1 MFLLSGY
8 IGDYIYLT
16 IHTRGGRLK
25 VLVQT
30 YDTAFQ
36 NVAGGVHNRIVRTV
50 DAIRKTGCIVDYFD
64 QFHTVA
70 DQYDILHVFKLDVS
84 NLGLM
89 QYARSRGMKIVLSA
103 IQGLDNGRNID
114 VYWALRKLPIMTT
127 YKLLFR
133 MCELAD
139 VIVTETKNEAEFI
152 SKHYHVNANKIIVI
166 PNGADM
172 IGTNSRA
179 IFDSLGKDC
188 QYVLEV
194 ARFDKNK
201 NQISVIKALKD
212 TDIEVVF
219 AGGPDFADHGYYE
232 ECLKLAK
239 DSPNIHFLGWLD
251 SQSELL
257 KSAYGNAKVLIA
269 PSFYETFGLSI
280 IEGAMAGA
288 VPVIS
293 NTLPILGYAALQNCL
308 TCDPNKPE
316 DIRLKIEAAMDSDNS
331 DEFRERIQREFSWN
345 SVAQQHLDLYRGLLD
360 GTDKKNKV
368 IIPNHRS

>member
-1 MFLLSGY
+1 M
-8 IGDYIYLT
+8 
-16 IHTRGGRLK
+16 K

-50 DAIRKTGCIVDYFD
+50 EAVRKTGCTVDYFD
-64 QFHTVA
+64 KFHTSV

-89 QYARSRGMKIVLSA
+89 QYAKSRGMKIVLSA
-103 IQGLDNGRNID
+103 VQGLDNGRNID

-139 VIVTETKNEAEFI
+139 MIVVETKKETEFI
-152 SKHYHVNANKIIVI
+152 SKHYHVATNKIVVI

-201 NQISVIKALKD
+201 NQINVIKALKD

-232 ECLKLAK
+232 ECLELAK
-239 DSPNIHFLGWLD
+239 GSPNIHFLGWLD

-293 NTLPILGYAALQNCL
+293 RTLPILDYDALQNCL
-308 TCDPNKPE
+308 TCDPNSPE
-316 DIRLKIEAAMDSDNS
+316 DIRTKVETALHTNS
-331 DEFRERIQREFSWN
+331 SGEFRDRIQREFSWN

-360 GTDKKNKV
+360 DINKKNKV
-368 IIPNHRS
+368 VIPNHHS

>member
-1 MFLLSGY
+1 M
-8 IGDYIYLT
+8 
-16 IHTRGGRLK
+16 K

-50 DAIRKTGCIVDYFD
+50 EAVRKTGCIVDYFD
-64 QFHTVA
+64 KFHTVA
-70 DQYDILHVFKLDVS
+70 NQYDILHVFKLDIG

-89 QYARSRGMKIVLSA
+89 QYAKSKGMKIVLSA
-103 IQGLDNGRNID
+103 VQGLDNGRNID

-139 VIVTETKNEAEFI
+139 VIITETKKEAEFI
-152 SKHYHVNANKIIVI
+152 SKHYHVDDNKIVVI

-172 IGTNSRA
+172 IGSNSRA
-179 IFDSLGKDC
+179 VFDSLGKDC

-201 NQISVIKALKD
+201 NQINVIRALKD
-212 TDIEVVF
+212 TDIDVVF
-219 AGGPDFADHGYYE
+219 AGGPNYADHGYYE
-232 ECLKLAK
+232 DCLELAK

-257 KSAYGNAKVLIA
+257 QSAYGNAKVLIA

-293 NTLPILGYAALQNCL
+293 KTLPILDYAAFQNCL
-308 TCDPNKPE
+308 TFDPSTPD
-316 DIRLKIEAAMDSDNS
+316 DIRLKVETAMHTEPTL
-331 DEFRERIQREFSWN
+331 EFRENIQREFSWD
-345 SVAQQHLDLYRGLLD
+345 SVAKQHFELYRSLLY
-360 GTDKKNKV
+360 GSDKKSKV
-368 IIPNHRS
+368 VIPNHKP

>member
-1 MFLLSGY
+1 M
-8 IGDYIYLT
+8 
-16 IHTRGGRLK
+16 K

-36 NVAGGVHNRIVRTV
+36 NAAGGVHNRIVRTV
-50 DAIRKTGCIVDYFD
+50 DAVRKTGCIVDYFD
-64 QFHTVA
+64 KFHTVA
-70 DQYDILHVFKLDVS
+70 NEYDILHVFKLDIS

-89 QYARSRGMKIVLSA
+89 QYAKSQGMKIVLSA
-103 IQGLDNGRNID
+103 VQGLDNTRNID
-114 VYWALRKLPIMTT
+114 IYWALRKLPIMTT
-127 YKLLFR
+127 YKILFR

-139 VIVTETKNEAEFI
+139 MIIVETKKEAEFI
-152 SKHYHVNANKIIVI
+152 SKHYHVGDNKIVGI

-172 IGTNSRA
+172 IGTNSRV
-179 IFDSLGKDC
+179 IFDRLGKDC

-201 NQISVIKALKD
+201 NQINVIKALKD
-212 TDIEVVF
+212 TDIDVVF
-219 AGGPDFADHGYYE
+219 AGGPDFADHGYYQD
-232 ECLKLAK
+232 CLELAK

-257 KSAYGNAKVLIA
+257 QSAYGNAKVVIT

-293 NTLPILGYAALQNCL
+293 KTLPILDYDALQNCL
-308 TCDPNKPE
+308 TCDPNSPE
-316 DIRLKIEAAMDSDNS
+316 DIRMKVETAMHTENTK
-331 DEFRERIQREFSWN
+331 EFRECIQREFSWD

-360 GTDKKNKV
+360 GTYKKNKV